1 VFFRNILYEIRLNIR
16 TKEVLIWMVLFPI
29 LLGVFYKFAFGNL
42 GKEMKA
48 IPVAVVENTEDK
60 MFHMMYKKV
69 DESTGGMLDAVY
81 CPEEEAYEKL
91 YKGEVAGI
99 IIIDPVDGAAPAT
112 SDDTAVMAKI
122 FGADWD
128 KRTDFSDIS
137 EMLKNRPLSSGTD
150 WPSVMETMKETYLG
164 ETKISLKIRKNGSEQ
179 STLKNYIESFVG
191 MKKMA
196 RDLWDSS
203 SEGEGNNAI
212 EDIDQIMS
220 GSPITSVPLTKGN
233 RDPFAMYMYNLI
245 AMVSIFGTL
254 AAMHISIN
262 SQANLSSIGMRRSCS
277 GTPKSMIILPGLIGT
292 CITHSGCVLISI
304 TFLKFVLGVDF
315 GDKLPLVYLTGICGA
330 VMGVSL
336 GFFVGS
342 IGRLSE
348 GAKTGIMMAVNMS
361 LCFLSGLM
369 IDSIRAMIAMKMPM
383 INSLNPVAVICDAL
397 YYLNMDADLSRYLW
411 KLLSMGVFTLVFIV
425 LGILMT
431 RRQKYASL

>member
-1 VFFRNILYEIRLNIR
+1 MFLRNIKYEIQLNTR
-16 TKEVLIWMVLFPI
+16 AKEVLIWMVLFPI

-42 GKEMKA
+42 GKEMEP
-48 IPVAVVENTEDK
+48 IPVAVVENAEDK

-69 DESTGGMLDAVY
+69 DESTGGMIDAIF

-91 YKGEVAGI
+91 NNGEVAGV
-99 IIIDPVDGAAPAT
+99 IIIDPADGASPAASADQASMT
-112 SDDTAVMAKI
+112 EI

-128 KRTDFSDIS
+128 KMTDYSDIGQR
-137 EMLKNRPLSSGTD
+137 LKNTSQTGTD
-150 WPSVMETMKETYLG
+150 WDSAMETMKETYLG
-164 ETKISLKIRKNGSEQ
+164 ETKISLKIRKNGSAQ
-179 STLKNYIESFVG
+179 STLKNYIESFIG

-203 SEGEGNNAI
+203 STGGDSSTI
-212 EDIDQIMS
+212 ENIDDIMNGAS
-220 GSPITSVPLTKGN
+220 ITSVPLTKGN

-262 SQANLSSIGMRRSCS
+262 SQANLSTIGMRRSCA

-292 CITHSGCVLISI
+292 YITHSACVLISI

-369 IDSIRAMIAMKMPM
+369 IDSVRAIFAMKMPI

-397 YYLNMDADLSRYLW
+397 YYLNMDADLSRYVG
-411 KLLSMGVFTLVFIV
+411 KLLSMGAFTLVFIV

>member
-1 VFFRNILYEIRLNIR
+1 
-16 TKEVLIWMVLFPI
+16 MVLFPI

-42 GKEMKA
+42 GREMRA
-48 IPVAVVENTEDK
+48 IPVAVVENTEDR

-91 YKGEVAGI
+91 NNGDVAGV
-99 IIIDPVDGAAPAT
+99 IIIDPADGSAPAA
-112 SDDTAVMAKI
+112 SEDTAFMAEI

-137 EMLKNRPLSSGTD
+137 EMLKNTSLSGTEWSAIMD
-150 WPSVMETMKETYLG
+150 RMKETYAG
-164 ETKISLKIRKNGSEQ
+164 ETRISLKIRKNGSEQ
-179 STLKNYIESFVG
+179 STLKNYIESFIG

-196 RDLWDSS
+196 RDLWNASS
-203 SEGEGNNAI
+203 GGEENNAI
-212 EDIDQIMS
+212 ESIEEIMN
-220 GSPITSVPLTKGN
+220 GATITSVPLSKGN
-233 RDPFAMYMYNLI
+233 RDPLAMYMYNLI

-262 SQANLSSIGMRRSCS
+262 SQANLSAIGMRRSCA
-277 GTPKSMIILPGLIGT
+277 GTSKSMIILPGLIGT
-292 CITHSGCVLISI
+292 YITHSACVMISI
-304 TFLKFVLGVDF
+304 TFLRFVLGVDF

-369 IDSIRAMIAMKMPM
+369 IDSIRAVIAMKMPI
-383 INSLNPVAVICDAL
+383 INDLNPVAVICDAL

-411 KLLSMGVFTLVFIV
+411 KLLSMGIFTLAFIV

>member
-1 VFFRNILYEIRLNIR
+1 MFLRNIKYEIQLNTR
-16 TKEVLIWMVLFPI
+16 AKEVLIWMVLFPI

-42 GKEMKA
+42 GKEMEP
-48 IPVAVVENTEDK
+48 IPVAVVENAEDK

-69 DESTGGMLDAVY
+69 DESTGGMIDAIF

-91 YKGEVAGI
+91 NNGEVAGV
-99 IIIDPVDGAAPAT
+99 IIIDPADGASPAASADHASMT
-112 SDDTAVMAKI
+112 EI

-128 KRTDFSDIS
+128 KMTDYSDIGQR
-137 EMLKNRPLSSGTD
+137 LKNTSQTGTD
-150 WPSVMETMKETYLG
+150 WDSAMETMKETYLG
-164 ETKISLKIRKNGSEQ
+164 ETKISLKIRKNGSAQ
-179 STLKNYIESFVG
+179 STLKNYIESFIG

-203 SEGEGNNAI
+203 STGGDSSAI
-212 EDIDQIMS
+212 ENIDDIMNGAS
-220 GSPITSVPLTKGN
+220 ITSVPLTKGN

-262 SQANLSSIGMRRSCS
+262 SQANLSTIGMRRSCA

-292 CITHSGCVLISI
+292 YITHSACVLISI

-369 IDSIRAMIAMKMPM
+369 IDSVRAIFAMKMPI

-397 YYLNMDADLSRYLW
+397 YYLNMDADLSRYVG
-411 KLLSMGVFTLVFIV
+411 KLLSMGAFTLVFIV

>member
-1 VFFRNILYEIRLNIR
+1 MFFRNIKYEIRLNIR
-16 TKEVLIWMVLFPI
+16 AKEVLIWMVLFPI
-29 LLGVFYKFAFGNL
+29 LLGIFYKFAFGNL
-42 GKEMKA
+42 GKEMSA

-60 MFHMMYKKV
+60 MFHMMYQKV

-91 YKGEVAGI
+91 YKGEVAGV
-99 IIIDPVDGAAPAT
+99 IIIDPVDGKAPVT
-112 SDDTAVMAKI
+112 SGEAEI
-122 FGADWD
+122 LGSLFGDEWN
-128 KRTDFSDIS
+128 KLTDFADI
-137 EMLKNRPLSSGTD
+137 EQMLKKVQMPETE
-150 WPSVMETMKETYLG
+150 WKSVMDRMKDTYVG
-164 ETKISLKIRKNGSEQ
+164 ETNISLKIRKNGSEQ
-179 STLKNYIESFVG
+179 STLKNYIESFIA
-191 MKKMA
+191 MKKLA
-196 RDLWDSS
+196 RDLWDSAGS
-203 SEGEGNNAI
+203 GEENNAI
-212 EDIDQIMS
+212 SKIEDLMNGATIK
-220 GSPITSVPLTKGN
+220 SVPLTNGN
-233 RDPFAMYMYNLI
+233 RDPLAMYMYNLI

-262 SQANLSSIGMRRSCS
+262 SQANLSSVGMRRSCS

-292 CITHSGCVLISI
+292 CITHSACVLLSI
-304 TFLKFVLGVDF
+304 TFLKFALGVDF

-361 LCFLSGLM
+361 LCFMSGLM
-369 IDSIRAMIAMKMPM
+369 IDSIRAIFAVKIPV
-383 INSLNPVAVICDAL
+383 INALNPVAVICDAL
-397 YYLNMDADLSRYLW
+397 YYLNMDADLSRYLG
-411 KLLSMGVFTLVFIV
+411 KLLSMGIFAIVFIV

>member
-1 VFFRNILYEIRLNIR
+1 MFLRNIKYEIQLNTR

-48 IPVAVVENTEDK
+48 IPVAVVENAEDK
-60 MFHMMYKKV
+60 MFHMMYSKV
-69 DESTGGMLDAVY
+69 DESTGGMLEASF

-91 YKGEVAGI
+91 NNGDVAGI
-99 IIIDPVDGAAPAT
+99 IVIDPAEGTVPMSADEKAAMAGVFGDG
-112 SDDTAVMAKI
+112 
-122 FGADWD
+122 WD
-128 KRTDFSDIS
+128 GMTDYTKLG
-137 EMLKNRPLSSGTD
+137 EVLKNTPLSGTD
-150 WPSVMETMKETYLG
+150 WPSLMERMKETYVG
-164 ETKISLKIRKNGSEQ
+164 ETRISLKIRKNGSAQ
-179 STLKNYIESFVG
+179 STLKNYVESFIG

-196 RDLWDSS
+196 RDLWDSAGS
-203 SEGEGNNAI
+203 GEKASVLDNM
-212 EDIDQIMS
+212 EDLMS
-220 GSPITSVPLTKGN
+220 GAAITSVPLTKGN

-262 SQANLSSIGMRRSCS
+262 SQANLSAIGMRRSCG
-277 GTPKSMIILPGLIGT
+277 GTPKSMIVLPGLIGT
-292 CITHSGCVLISI
+292 CITHSACVLISI

-315 GDKLPLVYLTGICGA
+315 GDKLPLVYLTGVCGA

-361 LCFLSGLM
+361 LCFMSGLM
-369 IDSIRAMIAMKMPM
+369 IDSVRAIFATKMP
-383 INSLNPVAVICDAL
+383 IVNDLNPVAVICDAL
-397 YYLNMDADLSRYLW
+397 YYLNMDADLSRYTV
-411 KLLSMGVFTLVFIV
+411 KLVTLGAFTAVFV
-425 LGILMT
+425 LLGFLMT
-431 RRQKYASL
+431 RRRKYASI

>member
-1 VFFRNILYEIRLNIR
+1 MFLRNIKYEIQLNTR

-42 GKEMKA
+42 GREMRA
-48 IPVAVVENTEDK
+48 IPVAVVENTEDR

-91 YKGEVAGI
+91 NNGDVAGV
-99 IIIDPVDGAAPAT
+99 IIIDPADGSAPAA
-112 SDDTAVMAKI
+112 SEDTAFMAEI

-137 EMLKNRPLSSGTD
+137 EMLKNTSLSGTEWSAIMD
-150 WPSVMETMKETYLG
+150 RMKETYAG
-164 ETKISLKIRKNGSEQ
+164 ETRISLKIRKNGSEQ
-179 STLKNYIESFVG
+179 STLKNYIESFIG

-196 RDLWDSS
+196 RDLWNASS
-203 SEGEGNNAI
+203 GGEENNAI
-212 EDIDQIMS
+212 ESIEEIMN
-220 GSPITSVPLTKGN
+220 GATITSVPLSKGN
-233 RDPFAMYMYNLI
+233 RDPLAMYMYNLI

-262 SQANLSSIGMRRSCS
+262 SQANLSAIGMRRSCA
-277 GTPKSMIILPGLIGT
+277 GTSKSMIILPGLIGT
-292 CITHSGCVLISI
+292 YITHSACVMISI
-304 TFLKFVLGVDF
+304 TFLRFVLGVDF

-369 IDSIRAMIAMKMPM
+369 IDSIRAVIAMKMPI
-383 INSLNPVAVICDAL
+383 INDLNPVAVICDAL

-411 KLLSMGVFTLVFIV
+411 KLLSMGIFTLAFIV

>member
-1 VFFRNILYEIRLNIR
+1 MFLRNIKYEIQLNTR

-48 IPVAVVENTEDK
+48 IPVAVVENAEDK
-60 MFHMMYKKV
+60 MFHMMYSKV
-69 DESTGGMLDAVY
+69 DESTGGMLEASF

-91 YKGEVAGI
+91 NNGDVAGI
-99 IIIDPVDGAAPAT
+99 IVIDPAEGTVPMSADEKAAMAGVFGDG
-112 SDDTAVMAKI
+112 
-122 FGADWD
+122 WD
-128 KRTDFSDIS
+128 GMTDYTKLG
-137 EMLKNRPLSSGTD
+137 EVLKNTPLSGTD
-150 WPSVMETMKETYLG
+150 WPSLMERMKETYVG
-164 ETKISLKIRKNGSEQ
+164 ETRISLKIRKNGSAQ
-179 STLKNYIESFVG
+179 STLKNYVESFIG

-196 RDLWDSS
+196 RDLWDSAGS
-203 SEGEGNNAI
+203 GEKASVLDNM
-212 EDIDQIMS
+212 EDLMS
-220 GSPITSVPLTKGN
+220 GAAITSVPLTKGN

-262 SQANLSSIGMRRSCS
+262 SQANLSAIGMRRSCG
-277 GTPKSMIILPGLIGT
+277 GTPKSMIVLPGLIGT
-292 CITHSGCVLISI
+292 CITHSACVLISI

-315 GDKLPLVYLTGICGA
+315 GDKLPLVYLTGVCGA

-361 LCFLSGLM
+361 LCFMSGLM
-369 IDSIRAMIAMKMPM
+369 IDSVRAIFATKMP
-383 INSLNPVAVICDAL
+383 IVNDLNPVAVICDAL
-397 YYLNMDADLSRYLW
+397 YYLNMDADLSRYLG
-411 KLLSMGVFTLVFIV
+411 KLLSMGIFTAVFIV

>member
-1 VFFRNILYEIRLNIR
+1 VFLRNIKYEIQLNTR

-42 GKEMKA
+42 GREMRA
-48 IPVAVVENTEDK
+48 IPVAVVENTEDR

-91 YKGEVAGI
+91 NNGDVAGV
-99 IIIDPVDGAAPAT
+99 IIIDPADGSAPAA
-112 SDDTAVMAKI
+112 SEDTAFMAEI

-137 EMLKNRPLSSGTD
+137 EMLKNTSLSGTEWSAIMD
-150 WPSVMETMKETYLG
+150 RMKETYAG
-164 ETKISLKIRKNGSEQ
+164 ETRISLKIRKNGSEQ
-179 STLKNYIESFVG
+179 STLKNYIESFIG

-196 RDLWDSS
+196 RDLWNASS
-203 SEGEGNNAI
+203 GGEENNAI
-212 EDIDQIMS
+212 ESIEEIMN
-220 GSPITSVPLTKGN
+220 GATITSVPLSKGN
-233 RDPFAMYMYNLI
+233 RDPLAMYMYNLI

-262 SQANLSSIGMRRSCS
+262 SQANLSAIGMRRSCA
-277 GTPKSMIILPGLIGT
+277 GTSKSMIILPGLIGT
-292 CITHSGCVLISI
+292 YITHSACVMISI
-304 TFLKFVLGVDF
+304 TFLRFVLGVDF

-369 IDSIRAMIAMKMPM
+369 IDSIRAVIAMKMPI
-383 INSLNPVAVICDAL
+383 INDLNPVAVICDAL

-411 KLLSMGVFTLVFIV
+411 KLLSMGIFTLAFIV

>member
-1 VFFRNILYEIRLNIR
+1 MFLRNIKYEIQLNTR
-16 TKEVLIWMVLFPI
+16 AKEVLIWMVLFPI

-42 GKEMKA
+42 GKEMEP
-48 IPVAVVENTEDK
+48 IPVAVVENAEDK

-69 DESTGGMLDAVY
+69 DESTGGMIDAIF

-91 YKGEVAGI
+91 NNGEVAGV
-99 IIIDPVDGAAPAT
+99 IIIDPADGASPAASADQASMT
-112 SDDTAVMAKI
+112 EI

-128 KRTDFSDIS
+128 KMTDYSDIGQR
-137 EMLKNRPLSSGTD
+137 LKNTSQTGTD
-150 WPSVMETMKETYLG
+150 WDSAMETMKETYLG
-164 ETKISLKIRKNGSEQ
+164 ETKISLKIRKNGSAQ
-179 STLKNYIESFVG
+179 STLKNYIESFIG

-203 SEGEGNNAI
+203 STGGDSSAI
-212 EDIDQIMS
+212 ENIDDIMNGAS
-220 GSPITSVPLTKGN
+220 ITSVPLTKGN

-262 SQANLSSIGMRRSCS
+262 SQANLSTIGMRRSCA

-292 CITHSGCVLISI
+292 YITHSACVLISI

-369 IDSIRAMIAMKMPM
+369 IDSVRAIFAMKMPI

-397 YYLNMDADLSRYLW
+397 YYLNMDADLSRYVG
-411 KLLSMGVFTLVFIV
+411 KLLSMGAFTLVFIV

>member
-1 VFFRNILYEIRLNIR
+1 MFFRNILYEIRLNTR

-42 GKEMKA
+42 GKEMNA
-48 IPVAVVENTEDK
+48 IPVAVVENTEDR
-60 MFHMMYKKV
+60 MFRMMYRKV

-91 YKGEVAGI
+91 NRGEVAGI
-99 IIIDPVDGAAPAT
+99 IVIDPVDGAASAT
-112 SDDTAVMAKI
+112 SDDTAFMAEI

-128 KRTDFSDIS
+128 KRTDFSEIS
-137 EMLKNRPLSSGTD
+137 EMLKGVSPSGTD
-150 WPSVMETMKETYLG
+150 WSSAMDKMKETYVG
-164 ETKISLKIRKNGSEQ
+164 ETKITLKIRKNGSEQ

-196 RDLWDSS
+196 RDLWESS
-203 SEGEGNNAI
+203 STGEGNNAI
-212 EDIDQIMS
+212 ENIDQIMS
-220 GSPITSVPLTKGN
+220 GATITSVPLTKGN

-304 TFLKFVLGVDF
+304 TFLRFILGVDF

-336 GFFVGS
+336 GFLVGS

-348 GAKTGIMMAVNMS
+348 GAKTGISHRV
-361 LCFLSGLM
+361 
-369 IDSIRAMIAMKMPM
+369 
-383 INSLNPVAVICDAL
+383 
-397 YYLNMDADLSRYLW
+397 YH
-411 KLLSMGVFTLVFIV
+411 
-425 LGILMT
+425 
-431 RRQKYASL
+431 RQR

>member
-1 VFFRNILYEIRLNIR
+1 MFLRNIKYEIQLNIR
-16 TKEVLIWMVLFPI
+16 AKEVLIWMVLFPI

-42 GKEMKA
+42 GKEMEP
-48 IPVAVVENTEDK
+48 IPVAVVENAEDK

-69 DESTGGMLDAVY
+69 DESTGGMIDAIF

-91 YKGEVAGI
+91 NNGEVAGV
-99 IIIDPVDGAAPAT
+99 IIIDPADGASPVASADQASMT
-112 SDDTAVMAKI
+112 EI

-128 KRTDFSDIS
+128 KMTDYSDIGQR
-137 EMLKNRPLSSGTD
+137 LKNTSQTGTD
-150 WPSVMETMKETYLG
+150 WDSAMETMKETYLG
-164 ETKISLKIRKNGSEQ
+164 ETKISLKIRKNGSAQ
-179 STLKNYIESFVG
+179 STLKNYIESFIG

-203 SEGEGNNAI
+203 STGGDSSAI
-212 EDIDQIMS
+212 ENIDDIMNGAS
-220 GSPITSVPLTKGN
+220 ITSVPLTKGN

-262 SQANLSSIGMRRSCS
+262 SQANLSTIGMRRSCA

-292 CITHSGCVLISI
+292 YITHSACVLISI

-369 IDSIRAMIAMKMPM
+369 IDSVRAIFAMKMPI

-397 YYLNMDADLSRYLW
+397 YYLNMDADLSRYVG
-411 KLLSMGVFTLVFIV
+411 KLLSMGAFTLVFIV

>member
-1 VFFRNILYEIRLNIR
+1 MFSRNILYEIRLNTR

-29 LLGVFYKFAFGNL
+29 LLGVFYKLAFGNL
-42 GKEMKA
+42 GKEMNA

-91 YKGEVAGI
+91 SNGEVAGI
-99 IIIDPVDGAAPAT
+99 IVIDPVDGDAQTT
-112 SDDTAVMAKI
+112 SGDTALIAEI

-137 EMLKNRPLSSGTD
+137 EMLKGALPSGTD
-150 WPSVMETMKETYLG
+150 WSSVTDKLKETYVG
-164 ETKISLKIRKNGSEQ
+164 ETKITLKIRKNGSEQ

-203 SEGEGNNAI
+203 GKGEGNNAI
-212 EDIDQIMS
+212 EGIDQIMS
-220 GSPITSVPLTKGN
+220 GSTITSVPLTKGN

-262 SQANLSSIGMRRSCS
+262 SQANLSAIGMRRSCA
-277 GTPKSMIILPGLIGT
+277 GTPKSMIVLPGLIGT

-315 GDKLPLVYLTGICGA
+315 GDKLTLVYFTGICGA

-361 LCFLSGLM
+361 LCFMSGMM
-369 IDSIRAMIAMKMPM
+369 IDSIRAIFAMKMPI
-383 INSLNPVAVICDAL
+383 INHLNPVAVICDAL
-397 YYLNMDADLSRYLW
+397 YYLNMDADLHRYLW
-411 KLLSMGVFTLVFIV
+411 KLLSMGIFTLAFII

>member
-1 VFFRNILYEIRLNIR
+1 MFLRNIKYEIQLNTR

-42 GKEMKA
+42 GREMRA
-48 IPVAVVENTEDK
+48 IPVAVVENTEDR

-91 YKGEVAGI
+91 NNGEVAGV
-99 IIIDPVDGAAPAT
+99 IIIDPADGSAPAA
-112 SDDTAVMAKI
+112 SEDTAFMAEI

-137 EMLKNRPLSSGTD
+137 EMLKNASLSGTEWSAIMD
-150 WPSVMETMKETYLG
+150 RMKETYAG
-164 ETKISLKIRKNGSEQ
+164 ETRISLKIRKNGSEQ
-179 STLKNYIESFVG
+179 STLKNYIESFIG

-196 RDLWDSS
+196 RDIWNASS
-203 SEGEGNNAI
+203 GGEENNAI
-212 EDIDQIMS
+212 ESIEEIMN
-220 GSPITSVPLTKGN
+220 GATITSVPLSKGN
-233 RDPFAMYMYNLI
+233 RDPLAMYMYNLI

-262 SQANLSSIGMRRSCS
+262 SQANLSAIGMRRSCA
-277 GTPKSMIILPGLIGT
+277 GTSKSMIILPGLIGT
-292 CITHSGCVLISI
+292 YITHSACVMISI
-304 TFLKFVLGVDF
+304 TFLRFVLGVDF

-369 IDSIRAMIAMKMPM
+369 IDSIRAVIAMKMPI
-383 INSLNPVAVICDAL
+383 INDLNPVAVICDAL

-411 KLLSMGVFTLVFIV
+411 KLLSMGIFTLAFIV